1 MNIRDLTLA
10 GLAQAL
16 NSYVNMDSDARDR
29 LATLH
34 GRVIAIQLSDLDVT
48 LYTAPQADGDLHIL
62 SNIDGTPDCTLRG
75 NALDLWRSGSGT
87 QSARELFAGNV
98 TVTGD
103 TELAQYFGQVLGGL
117 DIDWEEQ
124 LSRITG
130 DVVAHQIGRKSR
142 RFAAYLADGTE
153 TVRANINEYLTEEAR
168 LLPTR
173 IEAEN
178 FFGDVDTLRDA
189 TERLAARLER
199 LARKLR
205 DRDKS

>member
-16 NSYVNMDSDARDR
+16 NTYLNMDSDARDR

-34 GRVIAIQLSDLDVT
+34 GRVIAIQLSDLEVT
-48 LYTAPQADGDLHIL
+48 LYMIPQADGDLHLL
-62 SNIDGTPDCTLRG
+62 SQMDGTPDCTLRG
-75 NALDLWRSGSGT
+75 NALDLWRSRSGT
-87 QSARELFAGNV
+87 QGARELFAGNV

-103 TELAQYFGQVLGGL
+103 TELAQHFGKVLGDL

-130 DVVAHQIGRKSR
+130 DVVAHQVGRKSR
-142 RFAAYLADGTE
+142 RFAAYLADGAE
-153 TVRANINEYLTEEAR
+153 TAKANINEYLTEEAR

-173 IEAEN
+173 IEADD

-199 LARKLR
+199 LARKLQ
-205 DRDKS
+205 DRDSS